1 MEIAASAMLDGLKN
15 NRIGKLALSRFLS
28 QNPDAAER
36 KMRNIYR
43 GYILHIGCGERIRS
57 SRFDRV
63 IFLRDKSPHCC
74 CRVMA
79 LRRIGST
86 IAHKSKSSYLRPSY
100 VLVLQA
106 NETLWK
112 KVILIIFVVNC
123 LPLILRPF
131 EGVFVEAVF
140 SLVAVSLDS
149 SRDSFREQ
157 RGGANVSKAGWT
169 GRPDTRRKASV
180 SDATSLRSDRSDLT
194 RAPPSYDCQAQQ
206 DARSS
211 DSSRARSTVI
221 CVACPAAGPCL
232 RYGRTSDRRAIA
244 RKYDARGPY
253 DNQPDGNWCDAAM
266 RRRENT
272 MPVRN
277 AIGERKR
284 GFAVS
289 RLVPELA
296 QTSLLPASYE
306 VGAEVYMQI
315 WGGRY
320 NRRYAVKK
328 GRERIVAT
336 NDVIFFSGD
345 VADIYRCGHK
355 GGSGVFRRH
364 YHDNSYSVSITRSP
378 KVQRTL
384 RFRVYRFTRVF
395 QDTFA
400 SFLIA
405 PFVLPDSQWKRNFGQ
420 KAFLQSRSISL
431 VDMYI
436 DNSEPSENVGQIH
449 FSLEYDFQNSTLILR
464 IIQGK
469 DLPAKDLS
477 GTSDPYVRV
486 TLLPDKKHR
495 LETKIK
501 RRTLNPRWNETFY
514 FEGFP
519 IQKLQSRV
527 LHLHVFDYDRFSR
540 DDSIGEMFLP
550 LCQVDLSEKPSFW
563 KALKPPAKDK
573 CGELLCSLCY
583 HPSNSIL
590 TLTLLKARNL
600 KAKDINGKSDPY
612 VKVWLQFGDKRIEKR
627 KTPIFKC
634 TLNPVFNEVFS
645 FNVPWEKI
653 RECSL
658 DVMVMDFDNIG
669 RNELIGR
676 IQLAGKNGSGASETK
691 HWQDMITKPRQ
702 TIVQWHRLKPE

>member
-1 MEIAASAMLDGLKN
+1 MWAAVTRSLEI
-15 NRIGKLALSRFLS
+15 
-28 QNPDAAER
+28 
-36 KMRNIYR
+36 
-43 GYILHIGCGERIRS
+43 
-57 SRFDRV
+57 
-63 IFLRDKSPHCC
+63 
-74 CRVMA
+74 
-79 LRRIGST
+79 
-86 IAHKSKSSYLRPSY
+86 
-100 VLVLQA
+100 
-106 NETLWK
+106 
-112 KVILIIFVVNC
+112 
-123 LPLILRPF
+123 
-131 EGVFVEAVF
+131 
-140 SLVAVSLDS
+140 LVAFFEYYTTRTTGSPANKPAS
-149 SRDSFREQ
+149 SAS
-157 RGGANVSKAGWT
+157 GSGTGGTSGTSVGANNLT
-169 GRPDTRRKASV
+169 
-180 SDATSLRSDRSDLT
+180 TS
-194 RAPPSYDCQAQQ
+194 
-206 DARSS
+206 
-211 DSSRARSTVI
+211 
-221 CVACPAAGPCL
+221 G
-232 RYGRTSDRRAIA
+232 
-244 RKYDARGPY
+244 
-253 DNQPDGNWCDAAM
+253 
-266 RRRENT
+266 
-272 MPVRN
+272 
-277 AIGERKR
+277 
-284 GFAVS
+284 
-289 RLVPELA
+289 
-296 QTSLLPASYE
+296 
-306 VGAEVYMQI
+306 
-315 WGGRY
+315 
-320 NRRYAVKK
+320 
-328 GRERIVAT
+328 VAT
-336 NDVIFFSGD
+336 GSS
-345 VADIYRCGHK
+345 
-355 GGSGVFRRH
+355 GSGAT
-364 YHDNSYSVSITRSP
+364 VSGIGTVNAGTSGISIGTNVGTGNVASGTVESRTP
-378 KVQRTL
+378 TIGVQNKQL
-384 RFRVYRFTRVF
+384 QNVKGEHP
-395 QDTFA
+395 
-400 SFLIA
+400 S
-405 PFVLPDSQWKRNFGQ
+405 
-420 KAFLQSRSISL
+420 KAFLQNRSMSL

-449 FSLEYDFQNSTLILR
+449 FSLEYDFQNTTLILR

-550 LCQVDLSEKPSFW
+550 LCQVDFSDKPSFW

-583 HPSNSIL
+583 HPSNSVL

-634 TLNPVFNEVFS
+634 TLNPVFNEAFS

>member
-1 MEIAASAMLDGLKN
+1 MVKDTRNNKIMWAAVTRSLEI
-15 NRIGKLALSRFLS
+15 
-28 QNPDAAER
+28 
-36 KMRNIYR
+36 
-43 GYILHIGCGERIRS
+43 
-57 SRFDRV
+57 
-63 IFLRDKSPHCC
+63 
-74 CRVMA
+74 
-79 LRRIGST
+79 
-86 IAHKSKSSYLRPSY
+86 
-100 VLVLQA
+100 
-106 NETLWK
+106 
-112 KVILIIFVVNC
+112 
-123 LPLILRPF
+123 
-131 EGVFVEAVF
+131 
-140 SLVAVSLDS
+140 LVAFFEYYTSRAQLETTGSPANKPASSASGSGTGGTSGTSVGANNLTTSGIATGSSGSGSGATVSGIGTVNAGS
-149 SRDSFREQ
+149 S
-157 RGGANVSKAGWT
+157 GINIGANVGT
-169 GRPDTRRKASV
+169 GNVASG
-180 SDATSLRSDRSDLT
+180 
-194 RAPPSYDCQAQQ
+194 
-206 DARSS
+206 
-211 DSSRARSTVI
+211 TVES
-221 CVACPAAGPCL
+221 
-232 RYGRTSDRRAIA
+232 RTS
-244 RKYDARGPY
+244 
-253 DNQPDGNWCDAAM
+253 
-266 RRRENT
+266 T
-272 MPVRN
+272 
-277 AIGERKR
+277 IGIQNKQ
-284 GFAVS
+284 
-289 RLVPELA
+289 L
-296 QTSLLPASYE
+296 Q
-306 VGAEVYMQI
+306 
-315 WGGRY
+315 
-320 NRRYAVKK
+320 NVK
-328 GRERIVAT
+328 GEHP
-336 NDVIFFSGD
+336 S
-345 VADIYRCGHK
+345 
-355 GGSGVFRRH
+355 
-364 YHDNSYSVSITRSP
+364 
-378 KVQRTL
+378 
-384 RFRVYRFTRVF
+384 
-395 QDTFA
+395 
-400 SFLIA
+400 
-405 PFVLPDSQWKRNFGQ
+405 
-420 KAFLQSRSISL
+420 KAFLQNRSMSL

-449 FSLEYDFQNSTLILR
+449 FSLEYDFQNTTLILR

-550 LCQVDLSEKPSFW
+550 LCQVDFSDKPSFW

-583 HPSNSIL
+583 HPSNSVL

-634 TLNPVFNEVFS
+634 TLNPVFNEAFS

>member
-1 MEIAASAMLDGLKN
+1 MVKDTRNNKIMWAAVTRSLEI
-15 NRIGKLALSRFLS
+15 
-28 QNPDAAER
+28 
-36 KMRNIYR
+36 
-43 GYILHIGCGERIRS
+43 
-57 SRFDRV
+57 
-63 IFLRDKSPHCC
+63 
-74 CRVMA
+74 
-79 LRRIGST
+79 
-86 IAHKSKSSYLRPSY
+86 
-100 VLVLQA
+100 
-106 NETLWK
+106 
-112 KVILIIFVVNC
+112 
-123 LPLILRPF
+123 
-131 EGVFVEAVF
+131 
-140 SLVAVSLDS
+140 LVAFFEYYTSRAQLDPANKPASSASGSGTGGTSGTSVGANNLTTSGIATGSSGSGSGATVSGIGTVNAGS
-149 SRDSFREQ
+149 S
-157 RGGANVSKAGWT
+157 GINIGANVGT
-169 GRPDTRRKASV
+169 GNVASG
-180 SDATSLRSDRSDLT
+180 
-194 RAPPSYDCQAQQ
+194 
-206 DARSS
+206 
-211 DSSRARSTVI
+211 TVES
-221 CVACPAAGPCL
+221 
-232 RYGRTSDRRAIA
+232 RTS
-244 RKYDARGPY
+244 
-253 DNQPDGNWCDAAM
+253 
-266 RRRENT
+266 T
-272 MPVRN
+272 
-277 AIGERKR
+277 IGVQNKQ
-284 GFAVS
+284 
-289 RLVPELA
+289 L
-296 QTSLLPASYE
+296 Q
-306 VGAEVYMQI
+306 
-315 WGGRY
+315 
-320 NRRYAVKK
+320 NVK
-328 GRERIVAT
+328 GEHP
-336 NDVIFFSGD
+336 S
-345 VADIYRCGHK
+345 
-355 GGSGVFRRH
+355 
-364 YHDNSYSVSITRSP
+364 
-378 KVQRTL
+378 
-384 RFRVYRFTRVF
+384 
-395 QDTFA
+395 
-400 SFLIA
+400 
-405 PFVLPDSQWKRNFGQ
+405 
-420 KAFLQSRSISL
+420 KAFLQNRSMSL

-449 FSLEYDFQNSTLILR
+449 FSLEYDFQNTTLILR

-550 LCQVDLSEKPSFW
+550 LCQVDFSDKPSFW

-583 HPSNSIL
+583 HPSNSVL

-634 TLNPVFNEVFS
+634 TLNPVFNEAFS

>member
-1 MEIAASAMLDGLKN
+1 MVYMGLAGQYFSELDPNFDGPPKAVDPAVRARKLVGMERRDVILTAVFGTVGALAILVG
-15 NRIGKLALSRFLS
+15 LALAMWLYLRARKSKQRDDDLEDQNDNGDGSSQQQTTKKNGFLNLKTPLIS
-28 QNPDAAER
+28 TKALGAQLETTGSP
-36 KMRNIYR
+36 
-43 GYILHIGCGERIRS
+43 S
-57 SRFDRV
+57 S
-63 IFLRDKSPHCC
+63 KSP
-74 CRVMA
+74 A
-79 LRRIGST
+79 
-86 IAHKSKSSYLRPSY
+86 
-100 VLVLQA
+100 
-106 NETLWK
+106 
-112 KVILIIFVVNC
+112 
-123 LPLILRPF
+123 
-131 EGVFVEAVF
+131 
-140 SLVAVSLDS
+140 
-149 SRDSFREQ
+149 
-157 RGGANVSKAGWT
+157 
-169 GRPDTRRKASV
+169 
-180 SDATSLRSDRSDLT
+180 
-194 RAPPSYDCQAQQ
+194 
-206 DARSS
+206 
-211 DSSRARSTVI
+211 
-221 CVACPAAGPCL
+221 
-232 RYGRTSDRRAIA
+232 
-244 RKYDARGPY
+244 
-253 DNQPDGNWCDAAM
+253 
-266 RRRENT
+266 
-272 MPVRN
+272 
-277 AIGERKR
+277 
-284 GFAVS
+284 
-289 RLVPELA
+289 
-296 QTSLLPASYE
+296 
-306 VGAEVYMQI
+306 
-315 WGGRY
+315 
-320 NRRYAVKK
+320 
-328 GRERIVAT
+328 
-336 NDVIFFSGD
+336 
-345 VADIYRCGHK
+345 
-355 GGSGVFRRH
+355 GGSGGPASGAAGATAAPGSGAS
-364 YHDNSYSVSITRSP
+364 NAGSAEP
-378 KVQRTL
+378 RTPTTGPQNKQL
-384 RFRVYRFTRVF
+384 QNVKG
-395 QDTFA
+395 DHP
-400 SFLIA
+400 S
-405 PFVLPDSQWKRNFGQ
+405 